1 MRIVSKLRAGA
12 ADPAAAWGL
21 SLKLLMGGVVAST
34 REVAAITNLYPTASP
49 CSHYSSLAATPT
61 SRPKPRGVSNA
72 IDGGAR
78 HDHGVVRRGSPAE
91 TRPARWN
98 LVDAR
103 TTSDGGTDGQAYVQG
118 SWKATPTARTG
129 CRASEAWP
137 RRSPFPAR
145 AYVFGTQASETASH
159 SSQFE
164 RLFLSRI
171 ATGRPWPL
179 AKNAQFRRGARRP
192 SDAVAG
198 AKPGFSAD
206 DEISSAS
213 QWRSD

>member
-1 MRIVSKLRAGA
+1 M
-12 ADPAAAWGL
+12 
-21 SLKLLMGGVVAST
+21 
-34 REVAAITNLYPTASP
+34 
-49 CSHYSSLAATPT
+49 
-61 SRPKPRGVSNA
+61 
-72 IDGGAR
+72 
-78 HDHGVVRRGSPAE
+78 
-91 TRPARWN
+91 
-98 LVDAR
+98 VDAR

-137 RRSPFPAR
+137 RRSPFPAG
-145 AYVFGTQASETASH
+145 AYVFGTQASEAASH

-164 RLFLSRI
+164 RSFLSRT

-198 AKPGFSAD
+198 ANPALPSAARSFVRTESSKSSMNLVVANESCPQRQGAGILALHGRPRGHPGAGRD
-206 DEISSAS
+206 PAQGERRAG
-213 QWRSD
+213 RRGRVGLGGRRRGRLGRLGRRRRRRRLRPRPGERRRRRLR

>member
-1 MRIVSKLRAGA
+1 MR
-12 ADPAAAWGL
+12 
-21 SLKLLMGGVVAST
+21 GGVID
-34 REVAAITNLYPTASP
+34 ETAPSWRSP
-49 CSHYSSLAATPT
+49 AVTPT

-72 IDGGAR
+72 IDGGAHR
-78 HDHGVVRRGSPAE
+78 GYGLVRRGSPAE

-171 ATGRPWPL
+171 ATGRPWPHAVTL
-179 AKNAQFRRGARRP
+179 EFRRGARRP
-192 SDAVAG
+192 SDAGAG
-198 AKPGFSAD
+198 AEPGCRGPNPHMVANG
-206 DEISSAS
+206 
-213 QWRSD
+213 QY

>member
-1 MRIVSKLRAGA
+1 MCIRDSSVESHRLAFVAARSASRALLRQQRRRR
-12 ADPAAAWGL
+12 PCVR
-21 SLKLLMGGVVAST
+21 GGVVHLT
-34 REVAAITNLYPTASP
+34 PGKWPTPAV
-49 CSHYSSLAATPT
+49 TPT

-72 IDGGAR
+72 IDRDALR
-78 HDHGVVRRGSPAE
+78 WHGLVRRGSPAE

-159 SSQFE
+159 SSQIE
-164 RLFLSRI
+164 RLFLARI

-179 AKNAQFRRGARRP
+179 AKNLEFRRGARRP
-192 SDAVAG
+192 SDAAVG
-198 AKPGFSAD
+198 AKPGFLVANFP
-206 DEISSAS
+206 A
-213 QWRSD
+213 